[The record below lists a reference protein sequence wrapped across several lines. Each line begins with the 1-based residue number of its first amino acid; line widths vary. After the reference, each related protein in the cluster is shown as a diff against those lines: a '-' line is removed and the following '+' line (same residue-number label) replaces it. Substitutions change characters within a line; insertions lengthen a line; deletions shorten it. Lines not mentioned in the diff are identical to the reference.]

1 MGLTPAT
8 VGGFL
13 GREGEKTS
21 VKRSRQ
27 GRQNTA
33 GLSPQ
38 RTGLGCWEAG
48 GLGIPVIRT
57 ESKYTKG
64 DLCVGKPL
72 VLLPA

>member
-8 VGGFL
+8 EGGFL
-13 GREGEKTS
+13 RREGEKTS

-27 GRQNTA
+27 GRRNTA
-33 GLSPQ
+33 GPAPQ
-38 RTGLGCWEAG
+38 RTGLGYWEAG

-57 ESKYTKG
+57 ESKSTKG
-64 DLCVGKPL
+64 GLCLGKPL